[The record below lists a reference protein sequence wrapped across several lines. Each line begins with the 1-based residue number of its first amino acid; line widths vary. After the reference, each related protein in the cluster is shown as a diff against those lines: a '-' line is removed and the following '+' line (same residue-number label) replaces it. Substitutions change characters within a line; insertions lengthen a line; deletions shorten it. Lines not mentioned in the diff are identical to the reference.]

1 MSESR
6 KGQENFSSTAVIN
19 LCKLHSKKVEKVEL
33 AKAQELTLLCSNET
47 LLHKTDDCYK
57 DWYAVVA

>member
-1 MSESR
+1 MAESR

-19 LCKLHSKKVEKVEL
+19 LCKLHSNNVEQVEL
-33 AKAQELTLLCSNET
+33 AKAQELTLLCGET
-47 LLHKTDDCYK
+47 LSHKTDDCCK